1 MPPRFEGG
9 RYRLPGFCSIG
20 NLEAD
25 CKETKTRKHKSSR
38 KAGMLHPQH
47 FYCYTPPFV
56 PVTKSMRSFV
66 T

>member
-25 CKETKTRKHKSSR
+25 CKETKTRKKKSLR
-38 KAGMLHPQH
+38 NVVVFHPH
-47 FYCYTPPFV
+47 AFLCSTPPFV
-56 PVTKSMRSFV
+56 PGAKPMRSFG